1 MGLIVTLYLMLINTF
16 TSVNAP
22 KTRGFSYIEMWFV
35 GVQIPIVWA
44 LLEYGIILAVIRNKD
59 NSPKIK
65 LGNKQYYL
73 KNMISVMD
81 QICFVI
87 SIIYFCGFNYF
98 YWNMGLNEWYQSR
111 QIVLGEEWNTFA
123 RWPNIDFEINWKR
136 FASSN
141 LIVLEYLPMLLN
153 YAKFR
158 EKVLILQ

>member
-59 NSPKIK
+59 NSTKIK

-73 KNMISVMD
+73 KKMLSVMD

-87 SIIYFCGFNYF
+87 SIIYFCGFNQPFVVGIFF
-98 YWNMGLNEWYQSR
+98 YEKTDLVGC
-111 QIVLGEEWNTFA
+111 V
-123 RWPNIDFEINWKR
+123 
-136 FASSN
+136 N
-141 LIVLEYLPMLLN
+141 L
-153 YAKFR
+153 A
-158 EKVLILQ
+158 